1 MKKVVLILT
10 LVFAARPLMN
20 ASNSNENTNSK
31 TLPGCWEV
39 ADMVDNISAAYAE
52 CNGHSY
58 SYEQSFNVW
67 AAAYDAC
74 MFKLY

>member
-1 MKKVVLILT
+1 
-10 LVFAARPLMN
+10 MN
-20 ASNSNENTNSK
+20 ASNSNENINSGA
-31 TLPGCWEV
+31 LPGCWEV

-74 MFKLY
+74 MFKSVR